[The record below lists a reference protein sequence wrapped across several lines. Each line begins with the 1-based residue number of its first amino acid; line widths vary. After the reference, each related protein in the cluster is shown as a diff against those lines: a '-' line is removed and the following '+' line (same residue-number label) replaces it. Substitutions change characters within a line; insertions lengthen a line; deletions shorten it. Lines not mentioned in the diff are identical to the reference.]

1 MQKTLI
7 IYCHPWNQSFNHA
20 VLEHVKYNLESNHN
34 NYKVIDLYTDG
45 FNPAYD
51 QEELRL
57 FHSGQTHDPLVKE
70 YLTDLKQATNLI
82 IISPVW
88 WNDLPAIL
96 KGFIDK
102 VMKEGPDL
110 THVVTPTGIKGLL
123 TNLNSAYVFTSSTSP
138 TFYLKLFCGN
148 AIKRVFIDS
157 TLKQIGVKKTKWN
170 NFGKIST
177 SKKADCLKYLKKIDT
192 LKLTF

>member
-1 MQKTLI
+1 MQKALI

-20 VLEHVKYNLESNHN
+20 ELEHIKNNLENNHI
-34 NYKVIDLYTDG
+34 NYKVIDLYSDG

-57 FHSGQTHDPLVKE
+57 FHNGQTHDPLVKE

-88 WNDLPAIL
+88 WNDLPAML

-102 VMKEGPDL
+102 VMKEGSDL

-148 AIKRVFIDS
+148 AIKRVFINS

-177 SKKADCLKYLKKIDT
+177 SKKEERLRYLKEIDK

>member
-1 MQKTLI
+1 
-7 IYCHPWNQSFNHA
+7 
-20 VLEHVKYNLESNHN
+20 
-34 NYKVIDLYTDG
+34 
-45 FNPAYD
+45 
-51 QEELRL
+51 
-57 FHSGQTHDPLVKE
+57 
-70 YLTDLKQATNLI
+70 
-82 IISPVW
+82 
-88 WNDLPAIL
+88 
-96 KGFIDK
+96 
-102 VMKEGPDL
+102 MKEGPDL

-177 SKKADCLKYLKKIDT
+177 SKKADRLKYLKKIDT
-192 LKLTF
+192 LKLIF